1 MKKYILLILT
11 AFALT
16 SCNLDFFPYDKV
28 SSGSMQN
35 VENAGIATDGNYALF
50 KAALDYGGFFTVGN
64 TYVRHYFQLNEYKGD
79 NTLMSGKSTDPLF
92 LDATLDDSASDTNT
106 EFFWFVSYKICYA
119 TSVLINMIP
128 DDTDDAEL
136 RHIKGENLTMR
147 AFAHMGLCQVFA
159 NPYVWDE
166 GSSPGVIINTGE
178 SGTTRATV
186 KQVYDQVEADLKEA
200 IACMDGGTRRGNNGY
215 RTGATRTSLP
225 L

>member
-92 LDATLDDSASDTNT
+92 LDATLDDSQHVRRFQQQFGKLDTH
-106 EFFWFVSYKICYA
+106 A
-119 TSVLINMIP
+119 PTSRKLAGRAV
-128 DDTDDAEL
+128 EV
-136 RHIKGENLTMR
+136 R
-147 AFAHMGLCQVFA
+147 AF
-159 NPYVWDE
+159 
-166 GSSPGVIINTGE
+166 
-178 SGTTRATV
+178 
-186 KQVYDQVEADLKEA
+186 EAQTE
-200 IACMDGGTRRGNNGY
+200 
-215 RTGATRTSLP
+215 
-225 L
+225 